1 MIKVGDHIKTN
12 KEYKSKMYEPL
23 YNELILDGIV
33 LDIDEYDVVTYKLIN
48 STCDFNKKFNYHMN
62 KWKVGSINKIG
73 LGWLEL
79 KD

>member
-62 KWKVGSINKIG
+62 KWEVGSINEIG